1 MRGCLEKRCNIGPDS
16 VFAGGNG
23 AGYRHVRVSGFGFY
37 GFVGHLLN
45 QGLRC
50 WKPWRVALLQRSVRL
65 QRVVA
70 LKSGVRERERESACQ
85 RRFSRLGHGT
95 GRVLDW
101 RSLWVELGGSV
112 VRARASAEPP
122 GLGATGR

>member
-1 MRGCLEKRCNIGPDS
+1 MES
-16 VFAGGNG
+16 
-23 AGYRHVRVSGFGFY
+23 
-37 GFVGHLLN
+37 
-45 QGLRC
+45 
-50 WKPWRVALLQRSVRL
+50 
-65 QRVVA
+65 
-70 LKSGVRERERESACQ
+70 ERERESACQ

-112 VRARASAEPP
+112 VRAQASAEPP